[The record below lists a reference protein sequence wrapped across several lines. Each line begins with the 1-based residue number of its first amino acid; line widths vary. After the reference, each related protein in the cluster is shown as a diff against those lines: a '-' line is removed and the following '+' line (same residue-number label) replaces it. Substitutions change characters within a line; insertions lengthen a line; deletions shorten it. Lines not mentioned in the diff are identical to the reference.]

1 MSSCSATGA
10 PQSELQPPAAAA
22 GQPAPADGTADG
34 VNAPHHLLRHVLS
47 AEQCTDALRHFGTTD
62 AKSAA
67 RQVNRMSQR
76 ELRDTF
82 EKASRKICAAL
93 PPPACS
99 PAAATNLQLRCCRGV
114 ELLRL
119 AC

>member
-10 PQSELQPPAAAA
+10 PRAELQQSPAAA
-22 GQPAPADGTADG
+22 GQPAPADGGSDT

-47 AEQCTDALRHFGTTD
+47 PEQCTDALRHFGTTD

-82 EKASRKICAAL
+82 EKVRLAAL
-93 PPPACS
+93 P
-99 PAAATNLQLRCCRGV
+99 AALPCRQYIDGV
-114 ELLRL
+114 R
-119 AC
+119 